1 MRARGFTL
9 MEAMLASALGLV
21 VLAGTL
27 TVGVQLQRKAI
38 FEQQTSLIQGGTQAV
53 TEFFAPMLQRAGQGM
68 GNARINLGA
77 SSFGYA
83 VQATSRDPFT
93 GFSNFSLPPAAY
105 ADRASDSLQI
115 RWADPAS
122 LIPLTACN
130 LSGADGGT
138 GAFSRD
144 TSGICTVSQGT
155 AYDAGTPVF
164 FVNPDLPE
172 ACSHVTTGPSSP
184 GTVGVHAPFLPT
196 QPYPTG
202 TDAPAGDGCAMGGA
216 LWANPGTVVMSA
228 GGITFRVNWV
238 TGSPVLEWA
247 PHAPPLQSDT
257 WTELSHDVEQM
268 TVSLGVRDL
277 TPDSGVPLTW
287 YPNGDGGTWAPDQCI
302 GLTAV
307 GPCAIPGGAGPLA
320 LDPTTWDALMRR
332 TRAVEIHFVAR
343 ASRSD
348 GTGMAGP
355 DGGGFAVD
363 SDGNPEDGFTRRSLV
378 MTLAPRNFQIA
389 GSF

>member
-1 MRARGFTL
+1 MRSRGFTL

-21 VLAGTL
+21 VLAASL

-38 FEQQTSLIQGGTQAV
+38 FEQQASLIQGGTQAV

-77 SSFGYA
+77 STFGYA
-83 VQATSRDPFT
+83 VQVTTRDPFR
-93 GFSNFSLPPAAY
+93 GFSNFSLPPDAY

-122 LIPLTACN
+122 LVPLTACN

-138 GAFSRD
+138 GVFSRD
-144 TSGICTVSQGT
+144 VLGSCTLTQAT
-155 AYDAGTPVF
+155 AYDAGTAVF

-172 ACSHVTTGPSSP
+172 ACSHVTTASASP
-184 GTVGVHAPFLPT
+184 GTPGVHAPYLPT
-196 QPYPTG
+196 QPFPTA
-202 TDAPAGDGCAMGGA
+202 TDAPAGDGCGPNGA
-216 LWANPGTVVMSA
+216 LWATPGTVLMSA

-238 TGSPVLEWA
+238 TGSPVLEWTQR
-247 PHAPPLQSDT
+247 APPLPSDT
-257 WTELSHDVEQM
+257 WTELSRDVEQM
-268 TVSLGVRDL
+268 TVSLGIRDL

-287 YPNGDGGTWAPDQCI
+287 YPNSDGGTWAPDQCA
-302 GLTAV
+302 GFTAV
-307 GPCAIPGGAGPLA
+307 GPCSIPGGVGPPA

-332 TRAVEIHFVAR
+332 TRAVEIRLLAR
-343 ASRSD
+343 AARRD
-348 GTGMAGP
+348 GPGMAGP
-355 DGGGFAVD
+355 DGGGFALD
-363 SDGNPEDGFTRRSLV
+363 MDGNPEDGYARRSLV